1 MRRDSNRTCAA
12 ASRVGAKVAP
22 LLLAGLIAGAARA
35 EEAGPQDASANP
47 DAAPTLRAAAPAA
60 AGDDAT
66 PQRWALHAQA
76 TFTAQ
81 YHPAFTSPY
90 RGTNSLDPAARA
102 DETADVTLF
111 AGLRLW
117 KGAEVWIN
125 PEIDQGFGLSNTVG
139 VAGFP
144 SGEAY
149 KVGKSSPYLRTQRL
163 FVRQVIDLGG
173 ETQKVDPDQNVL
185 GGRQTAD
192 HIVITVGKVSVGDI
206 FDNNSYAHDPRNDF
220 MNWTV
225 IDTGTFDYAADS
237 WAYTPGAAFELYKG
251 AWVVRLGLFDL
262 STKPNSTK
270 WDARFDQMQ
279 GIGELE
285 RDYAI
290 GGKAGKVRLTGFLTR
305 GRMGAYKAAI
315 ALSQATNQPADVALV
330 RNYQSRTGIGLSAEQ
345 QLSDDLGVFA
355 RAGWADGS
363 KEAYEFTD
371 VDRTVAAGLSWKGKR
386 WKRPDDT
393 IGAAVVD
400 NAASRDLINYLNDG
414 GLGILVG
421 DGRLPH
427 PRDERI
433 VETYYSYAVV
443 KPVRISLDYQ
453 FIQNP
458 AYNRDRGPV
467 NVFGARLHTQF

>member
-1 MRRDSNRTCAA
+1 
-12 ASRVGAKVAP
+12 
-22 LLLAGLIAGAARA
+22 LLAVGLLAGAARA
-35 EEAGPQDASANP
+35 QTVGPQPTDAGPTAPAQPSGPQPAKP
-47 DAAPTLRAAAPAA
+47 DADAA
-60 AGDDAT
+60 

-81 YHPAFTSPY
+81 YHPSFTSPY

-117 KGAEVWIN
+117 RGAEIWIN

-163 FVRQVIDLGG
+163 FVRQTINLGG
-173 ETQKVDPDQNVL
+173 DKQKVDADLNVL
-185 GGRQTAD
+185 GAAQTAD
-192 HIVITVGKVSVGDI
+192 RLVITVGKVSVGDI

-237 WAYTPGAAFELYKG
+237 WAYTPGAAAELYKG
-251 AWVVRLGLFDL
+251 SWVVRLGLFDL
-262 STKPNSTK
+262 STKPNSSK

-285 RDYAI
+285 RDYTIA
-290 GGKAGKVRLTGFLTR
+290 GKAGKVRLTGFLTR
-305 GRMGAYKAAI
+305 GRMGGYKAAI
-315 ALSQATNQPADVALV
+315 ALAAQTNQPADVALV

-345 QLSDDLGVFA
+345 QIRDDLGVFA

-371 VDRTVAAGLSWKGKR
+371 VDRTLAAGLSWKGMR

-393 IGAAVVD
+393 IGAALVD
-400 NAASRDLINYLNDG
+400 NGASRDLRRYLNDG

-421 DGRLPH
+421 DGRLIH
-427 PRDERI
+427 ARDEHI
-433 VETYYSYAVV
+433 LETYYSYAVI
-443 KPVRISLDYQ
+443 KPVRIALDYQ